1 MKNHPHCYHVDF
13 AHGTETCCWCS
24 EVRKLDFGQGQF
36 DLEVPTDAPLVA
48 IWWWRYNPK
57 MVRLYRHI
65 MDQPGTPKSEHGP
78 HGTQDG
84 VSIEYPDEAPCPGVS
99 LDPCA

>member
-36 DLEVPTDAPLVA
+36 DLEVTTDAPLVA

-65 MDQPGTPKSEHGP
+65 MDQSGTPKSEHGP
-78 HGTQDG
+78 HGSRNSLS
-84 VSIEYPDEAPCPGVS
+84 VEYPDEAPCSGVS
-99 LDPCA
+99 SA